1 MKKMLIAAV
10 LFAAFGFNTM
20 YAHTVIASDD
30 QVEVTA
36 AQDEFKTI
44 EADSLPQAVK
54 DAVAENYKDQ
64 TIKAACVK
72 DVEGVKTYK
81 VTIVDA
87 EAKTSDV
94 LFDEKGGILPT
105 EEQK

>member
-10 LFAAFGFNTM
+10 LFAAFGFNAM
-20 YAHTVIASDD
+20 YAYTVVASDD
-30 QVEVTA
+30 QVEVTV
-36 AQDEFKTI
+36 AQDEFKAI
-44 EADSLPQAVK
+44 ETDSLPQAIK

-64 TIKAACVK
+64 TIKAAYVK
-72 DVEGVKTYK
+72 ETEGVKTYK
-81 VTIVDA
+81 VTLTDA

-94 LFDEKGGILPT
+94 LFNEKGEILPV